1 MESSRKRAS
10 LACNYCRRRQVSLTP
25 ITERPHADGQL
36 GNAAAMAR
44 YPPADYAR
52 IQVLIVFIMKPRETS
67 SSEFF
72 RRLDAIE
79 NFLWS
84 QPRLPETP
92 QTGEPRSGGLA
103 FLSTSE
109 HGRGD
114 FPHPASMLISSPS
127 RPNPANVSQLINTN
141 SSSFIPPEHDIPPM
155 SIPIG
160 HTTTTEYMLHMNRV
174 KTLFGEFPPDLFIR
188 AESKRH
194 MPHQLSFVPGTI
206 TASQLPILDEAST
219 YPLVEAYFKYVHVEM
234 PILDKD
240 QFWGLYDHHIGA
252 GLNVGCD
259 SALCLAVLAL
269 GSAALE
275 QVDPT
280 KSSSPYWVP
289 GANFISPAL
298 QILMNEYLLSFCP
311 TITLPQSLILISK
324 YFGFLLRPLQSWK
337 LIHMASTSI
346 QYLNSR
352 SQASP
357 DNHELKS
364 SIILLSWAAFDTEC
378 DLIAEHH
385 LPRSGIEHVIDLTP
399 FPSFANHDAQETHVF
414 LAELS
419 VRRLLNR
426 VHHTMY
432 GSDWTRRSLGLQ
444 PASSDSPS
452 YDFQSLSTI
461 LNVSQELHRQL
472 DNWFELLPRTIKP
485 DINDPSRCTGLQL
498 NMLHRF
504 HSAKDIITRPF
515 LLCAIDSSPENDL
528 PPMVLKQCESSI
540 ANCRAYLDASAR
552 RLMGPTFCAEI
563 IIHTMFSSILLLTL
577 GSVCPALAH
586 LVPDIDTLQKNT
598 IDNLERFAVDGS
610 LMQEIHGIITLL
622 QSKTRVLRRAM

>member
-1 MESSRKRAS
+1 MESGRKRAS
-10 LACNYCRRRQVSLTP
+10 LACNYCRRRKRRCNGGIPSCGLCEDSGIDCVYNEIDPS
-25 ITERPHADGQL
+25 R
-36 GNAAAMAR
+36 AR
-44 YPPADYAR
+44 GA
-52 IQVLIVFIMKPRETS
+52 TS
-67 SSEFF
+67 SSQFF

-79 NFLWS
+79 NYIWS
-84 QPRLPETP
+84 HQRLPQTP
-92 QTGEPRSGGLA
+92 QTGEARSGG
-103 FLSTSE
+103 FTFPSSE
-109 HGRGD
+109 HERAD
-114 FPHPASMLISSPS
+114 FSHPSTMLISSPS
-127 RPNPANVSQLINTN
+127 RPNPADISQLISANP
-141 SSSFIPPEHDIPPM
+141 SSFIPPEHDIPPM

-160 HTTTTEYMLHMNRV
+160 HTTTTEYMLHMNKV

-206 TASQLPILDEAST
+206 TASQLPVLDEANT
-219 YPLVEAYFKYVHVEM
+219 YLLVDAYFKHVHVEM
-234 PILDKD
+234 PILDRD
-240 QFWGLYDHHIGA
+240 QFLGHYDHHLRA
-252 GLNVGCD
+252 GLSVDCD

-275 QVDPT
+275 QTDPT
-280 KSSSPYWVP
+280 KSSSP
-289 GANFISPAL
+289 
-298 QILMNEYLLSFCP
+298 
-311 TITLPQSLILISK
+311 
-324 YFGFLLRPLQSWK
+324 
-337 LIHMASTSI
+337 
-346 QYLNSR
+346 
-352 SQASP
+352 
-357 DNHELKS
+357 
-364 SIILLSWAAFDTEC
+364 

-461 LNVSQELHRQL
+461 LNVSQELDRQL
-472 DNWFELLPRTIKP
+472 ENWYDLLPRTIKP
-485 DINDPSRCTGLQL
+485 DIHDPSRCTGLQL

-515 LLCAIDSSPENDL
+515 LLCAIDSPPENDL
-528 PPMVLKQCESSI
+528 PPMVLRQCESSI

-552 RLMGPTFCAEI
+552 RLMGPSFSAEI
-563 IIHTMFSSILLLTL
+563 IIHTLCLSGFGAL
-577 GSVCPALAH
+577 G
-586 LVPDIDTLQKNT
+586 I
-598 IDNLERFAVDGS
+598 GY
-610 LMQEIHGIITLL
+610 
-622 QSKTRVLRRAM
+622 

>member
-1 MESSRKRAS
+1 MENSRKRAS
-10 LACNYCRRRQVSLTP
+10 LACNYCRRRKRRCNGAIPSCGLCENSGVECVYNEVDSL
-25 ITERPHADGQL
+25 G
-36 GNAAAMAR
+36 
-44 YPPADYAR
+44 
-52 IQVLIVFIMKPRETS
+52 PRETS

-84 QPRLPETP
+84 HPRLPQTP
-92 QTGEPRSGGLA
+92 QTGETRSGGFA
-103 FLSTSE
+103 FPSSSE
-109 HGRGD
+109 HERAD
-114 FPHPASMLISSPS
+114 FSHPSTMLISSPS
-127 RPNPANVSQLINTN
+127 RPNPADISQIISTN
-141 SSSFIPPEHDIPPM
+141 SSSFIPPEHEIPPM

-160 HTTTTEYMLHMNRV
+160 HTTTTEYMLHMNKV

-206 TASQLPILDEAST
+206 TASQLPLLDEAST
-219 YPLVEAYFKYVHVEM
+219 YPLVEAYFRHVHVEM

-240 QFWGLYDHHIGA
+240 QFLGLYDHHARA
-252 GLNVGCD
+252 GLSVDCD

-280 KSSSPYWVP
+280 KSSSPYW
-289 GANFISPAL
+289 
-298 QILMNEYLLSFCP
+298 
-311 TITLPQSLILISK
+311 
-324 YFGFLLRPLQSWK
+324 
-337 LIHMASTSI
+337 
-346 QYLNSR
+346 
-352 SQASP
+352 
-357 DNHELKS
+357 
-364 SIILLSWAAFDTEC
+364 
-378 DLIAEHH
+378 
-385 LPRSGIEHVIDLTP
+385 
-399 FPSFANHDAQETHVF
+399 ETHVF

-461 LNVSQELHRQL
+461 LNVSQELDRQL
-472 DNWFELLPRTIKP
+472 DNWFGLLPRTIKP
-485 DINDPSRCTGLQL
+485 DINDPSRCTGPKL

-515 LLCAIDSSPENDL
+515 LLCAIDSSPENDV
-528 PPMVLKQCESSI
+528 PPMVLKQCEASI
-540 ANCRAYLDASAR
+540 VNCRAYLDASER
-552 RLMGPTFCAEI
+552 RLMGPSSCAEI
-563 IIHTMFSSILLLTL
+563 IIHTMFSSVLLLTL

-586 LVPDIDTLQKNT
+586 LVPDIDGLQKNA
-598 IDNLERFAVDGS
+598 IQSIERFAVDGS
-610 LMQEIHGIITLL
+610 LMQEIHGIIILL
-622 QSKTRVLRRAM
+622 HSKTRVLRRAM

>member
-1 MESSRKRAS
+1 M
-10 LACNYCRRRQVSLTP
+10 
-25 ITERPHADGQL
+25 
-36 GNAAAMAR
+36 
-44 YPPADYAR
+44 
-52 IQVLIVFIMKPRETS
+52 
-67 SSEFF
+67 
-72 RRLDAIE
+72 
-79 NFLWS
+79 
-84 QPRLPETP
+84 
-92 QTGEPRSGGLA
+92 
-103 FLSTSE
+103 
-109 HGRGD
+109 
-114 FPHPASMLISSPS
+114 
-127 RPNPANVSQLINTN
+127 
-141 SSSFIPPEHDIPPM
+141 PPEHDIPPM
-155 SIPIG
+155 SIPTG
-160 HTTTTEYMLHMNRV
+160 HTTTTEYMLHMNKV

-188 AESKRH
+188 AESNRH
-194 MPHQLSFVPGTI
+194 MPPQLSFVPGTI
-206 TASQLPILDEAST
+206 NTEQLPILDEGNT
-219 YPLVEAYFKYVHVEM
+219 YPLVEAYFKYVHIEM

-240 QFWGLYDHHIGA
+240 QFLALYDRHIRS
-252 GLNVGCD
+252 GLKVDCD

-275 QVDPT
+275 QTDPT
-280 KSSSPYWVP
+280 KSVSAYWVP
-289 GANFISPAL
+289 GGDYISPAL

-357 DNHELKS
+357 DNHDLKS

-399 FPSFANHDAQETHVF
+399 FPSFANHEAQETNVF

-452 YDFQSLSTI
+452 YDFQSLSNI
-461 LNVSQELHRQL
+461 LSVSQELDRQL

-485 DINDPSRCTGLQL
+485 DMNDESRFTGLRV

-515 LLCAIDSSPENDL
+515 LLCALDLSPETEV
-528 PPMVLKQCESSI
+528 PPMILQQCEASI
-540 ANCRAYLDASAR
+540 ANCRAYLEASTR
-552 RLMGPTFCAEI
+552 RLMNPSFCAEI
-563 IIHTMFSSILLLTL
+563 IIHTMFSSIILLTL
-577 GSVCPALAH
+577 SSVSPALTH

-598 IDNLERFAVDGS
+598 IGTIERFSVVGS
-610 LMQEIHGIITLL
+610 SIEEIYEIVLL
-622 QSKTRVLRRAM
+622 LHSKTRILRRTMKLS

>member
-1 MESSRKRAS
+1 M
-10 LACNYCRRRQVSLTP
+10 
-25 ITERPHADGQL
+25 TEFPRADGQA

-44 YPPADYAR
+44 YPPAASAR
-52 IQVLIVFIMKPRETS
+52 CLVLIAFIMKLILQGERSILINILTTLLNSDRPRGETS

-79 NFLWS
+79 NFIWS
-84 QPRLPETP
+84 HPRLPETP
-92 QTGEPRSGGLA
+92 QTGETRSSGFA
-103 FLSTSE
+103 FPSSSE
-109 HGRGD
+109 HERVD
-114 FPHPASMLISSPS
+114 FSHPPTMLISSPS
-127 RPNPANVSQLINTN
+127 RPNPADISQLISTN
-141 SSSFIPPEHDIPPM
+141 STSFIPPEHDIPPM

-194 MPHQLSFVPGTI
+194 MPHQLSFVPGII
-206 TASQLPILDEAST
+206 TASQLPIIDEAIT

-240 QFWGLYDHHIGA
+240 QFLGLYDHHIRA
-252 GLNVGCD
+252 GLSVDCD
-259 SALCLAVLAL
+259 SALCLAVIAL

-280 KSSSPYWVP
+280 KSSSPCWVP
-289 GANFISPAL
+289 GADFISPAL

-311 TITLPQSLILISK
+311 TVTLPQSLILISK

-337 LIHMASTSI
+337 LVHMASTSI

-432 GSDWTRRSLGLQ
+432 ESDWTRRSLGLQ

-461 LNVSQELHRQL
+461 LNVSQELDRQL
-472 DNWFELLPRTIKP
+472 ENWFDLLPRTIKP
-485 DINDPSRCTGLQL
+485 DINEPSQCTGLQL

-515 LLCAIDSSPENDL
+515 LLCAIDSSPENDV

-552 RLMGPTFCAEI
+552 RLMGPSFCAEI

-586 LVPDIDTLQKNT
+586 LVPDIETQQKKT
-598 IDNLERFAVDGS
+598 IDSIERFAVDGS
-610 LMQEIHGIITLL
+610 SMQEIHGVIVLL
-622 QSKTRVLRRAM
+622 HSKTRVLRRAM